1 MRKVCYLLLI
11 VILFSFC
18 IVPVSASTN
27 TFSRTEDNLLV
38 SSDITVTSQNIDN
51 ILNTPAVDASEK
63 VYDFAELLTLSEEEK
78 LYHQVEQFMDSA
90 NLDLAIVT
98 ISENN
103 KLNAREYADD
113 FYDYN
118 GFGTDSEHSGVL
130 FLVDM
135 DTREIYMSTTGKA
148 ISLYSDYRIDMT
160 LDAISQEFS
169 NQNYYQG
176 ITKFVTILKNYDTI
190 GLPSN
195 KDSKYAIGDDGEVY
209 REFPWLIVLGVPF
222 AITAI
227 VIGVMIHKNKLV
239 RAATSSREYLDKDS
253 LKINTVSD
261 RLIFTNTVAVPRSTG
276 ISGSSSGGGSSR
288 HSGSSGRSH
297 GGGGHRF

>member
-38 SSDITVTSQNIDN
+38 SSDVTVTSQNIDN

-276 ISGSSSGGGSSR
+276 SSGSSSGGGSSR

>member
-38 SSDITVTSQNIDN
+38 SSDITVTNQNIDN

-276 ISGSSSGGGSSR
+276 SSGSSSGGGSSR

>member
-90 NLDLAIVT
+90 NLDLVIVT

-276 ISGSSSGGGSSR
+276 SSGSSSGGGSSR

>member
-169 NQNYYQG
+169 NQNYYQ
-176 ITKFVTILKNYDTI
+176 TLMP
-190 GLPSN
+190 L
-195 KDSKYAIGDDGEVY
+195 
-209 REFPWLIVLGVPF
+209 LL
-222 AITAI
+222 
-227 VIGVMIHKNKLV
+227 
-239 RAATSSREYLDKDS
+239 
-253 LKINTVSD
+253 
-261 RLIFTNTVAVPRSTG
+261 
-276 ISGSSSGGGSSR
+276 
-288 HSGSSGRSH
+288 
-297 GGGGHRF
+297 

>member
-118 GFGTDSEHSGVL
+118 EFGTDSEHSGVL

-176 ITKFVTILKNYDTI
+176 IVKFVTILKNYDTI

-276 ISGSSSGGGSSR
+276 SSGSSSGGGSSR

>member
-118 GFGTDSEHSGVL
+118 EFGTDSEHSGVL

-276 ISGSSSGGGSSR
+276 SSGSSSGGGSSR